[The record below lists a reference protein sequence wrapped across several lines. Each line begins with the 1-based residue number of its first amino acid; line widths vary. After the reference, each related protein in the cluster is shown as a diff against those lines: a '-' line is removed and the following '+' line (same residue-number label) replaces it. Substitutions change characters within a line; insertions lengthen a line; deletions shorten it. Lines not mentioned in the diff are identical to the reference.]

1 MEPPQAASTGRRHGH
16 NDSSSSKTQQRSDKA
31 SKRLSSTSGATREDA
46 KMIGQWRIGRT
57 IGKGSS
63 GMFLPQPSLCA
74 LTEAYSYCGLGRVK
88 IAKHSITGKYAAI
101 KIVPKG
107 LILNS
112 RMSMSEAGARADKVL
127 LGIEREI
134 VIMKLIDHPN
144 VLNLYD
150 VWETSGEL

>member
-1 MEPPQAASTGRRHGH
+1 MENRTHDREGQFWYVAVY
-16 NDSSSSKTQQRSDKA
+16 NSSFIADPSS
-31 SKRLSSTSGATREDA
+31 
-46 KMIGQWRIGRT
+46 
-57 IGKGSS
+57 
-63 GMFLPQPSLCA
+63 
-74 LTEAYSYCGLGRVK
+74 GRVK

>member
-1 MEPPQAASTGRRHGH
+1 MIASVTQRTASTSVR
-16 NDSSSSKTQQRSDKA
+16 DMI
-31 SKRLSSTSGATREDA
+31 
-46 KMIGQWRIGRT
+46 KMLMSVRYAI
-57 IGKGSS
+57 
-63 GMFLPQPSLCA
+63 
-74 LTEAYSYCGLGRVK
+74 GRVK
-88 IAKHSITGKYAAI
+88 IAKHAVTGKYAAI

-150 VWETSGEL
+150 VWETSSEL

>member
-1 MEPPQAASTGRRHGH
+1 MATCGT
-16 NDSSSSKTQQRSDKA
+16 SSIDKLVLHIVDIPN
-31 SKRLSSTSGATREDA
+31 RV
-46 KMIGQWRIGRT
+46 
-57 IGKGSS
+57 
-63 GMFLPQPSLCA
+63 F
-74 LTEAYSYCGLGRVK
+74 LGRVK
-88 IAKHSITGKYAAI
+88 IAKHVITGKYAAI

-107 LILNS
+107 LILTS
-112 RMSMSEAGARADKVL
+112 RMSMSEAGARADKIL

>member
-1 MEPPQAASTGRRHGH
+1 MSRKESKSGRSRVVEE
-16 NDSSSSKTQQRSDKA
+16 R
-31 SKRLSSTSGATREDA
+31 
-46 KMIGQWRIGRT
+46 MIGQWRIGRT

-63 GMFLPQPSLCA
+63 GQSLFLCTSKKIRTYL
-74 LTEAYSYCGLGRVK
+74 SGRVK
-88 IAKHSITGKYAAI
+88 IAKHAITGKYAAI

-107 LILNS
+107 LIISS
-112 RMSMSEAGARADKVL
+112 RMSVSEAGARADKVL

-150 VWETSGEL
+150 VWETSSEL

>member
-1 MEPPQAASTGRRHGH
+1 MVDRCSFSRYYFA
-16 NDSSSSKTQQRSDKA
+16 
-31 SKRLSSTSGATREDA
+31 
-46 KMIGQWRIGRT
+46 
-57 IGKGSS
+57 
-63 GMFLPQPSLCA
+63 
-74 LTEAYSYCGLGRVK
+74 GRVK
-88 IAKHSITGKYAAI
+88 IAKHAVTGKYAAI

-112 RMSMSEAGARADKVL
+112 RMSVSEAGARADKIL

>member
-1 MEPPQAASTGRRHGH
+1 
-16 NDSSSSKTQQRSDKA
+16 
-31 SKRLSSTSGATREDA
+31 
-46 KMIGQWRIGRT
+46 MIGQWRIGRT

-63 GMFLPQPSLCA
+63 G
-74 LTEAYSYCGLGRVK
+74 AYSVIHALQNRQNITDTIAGRVK

-107 LILNS
+107 LILSS
-112 RMSMSEAGARADKVL
+112 RMSVSEAGARADKVL

-150 VWETSGEL
+150 VWETSSELFVPCPFSLTSSDRATGT

>member
-1 MEPPQAASTGRRHGH
+1 MENRTHDRQGQFWYVAVYDPPDLANAS
-16 NDSSSSKTQQRSDKA
+16 S
-31 SKRLSSTSGATREDA
+31 
-46 KMIGQWRIGRT
+46 
-57 IGKGSS
+57 
-63 GMFLPQPSLCA
+63 
-74 LTEAYSYCGLGRVK
+74 GRVK

>member
-1 MEPPQAASTGRRHGH
+1 
-16 NDSSSSKTQQRSDKA
+16 
-31 SKRLSSTSGATREDA
+31 
-46 KMIGQWRIGRT
+46 MIGQWRIGRT

-63 GMFLPQPSLCA
+63 GGWLWIPTNYEGLRMRHCA
-74 LTEAYSYCGLGRVK
+74 LLFASLTHQKTSKQLTMPSGRVK
-88 IAKHSITGKYAAI
+88 IAKHAITGKYAAI

-107 LILNS
+107 LILTS

-144 VLNLYD
+144 VLSLYD
-150 VWETSGEL
+150 VWETSTEL

>member
-1 MEPPQAASTGRRHGH
+1 MENRTDDRERKFWYVLIASWM
-16 NDSSSSKTQQRSDKA
+16 
-31 SKRLSSTSGATREDA
+31 SSTTH
-46 KMIGQWRIGRT
+46 QT
-57 IGKGSS
+57 
-63 GMFLPQPSLCA
+63 P
-74 LTEAYSYCGLGRVK
+74 GRVK
-88 IAKHSITGKYAAI
+88 IAKHAITGKYAAV

-107 LILNS
+107 LIISS

-150 VWETSGEL
+150 VWETSTELYVLELQTH

>member
-1 MEPPQAASTGRRHGH
+1 MENRTNYRQGQFRYVFHPVSSLRTVLPSH
-16 NDSSSSKTQQRSDKA
+16 NQPLLSSS
-31 SKRLSSTSGATREDA
+31 
-46 KMIGQWRIGRT
+46 
-57 IGKGSS
+57 
-63 GMFLPQPSLCA
+63 
-74 LTEAYSYCGLGRVK
+74 LGRVK

>member
-1 MEPPQAASTGRRHGH
+1 MSLATEPSSIASRPENRP
-16 NDSSSSKTQQRSDKA
+16 QRSKGNRKSD
-31 SKRLSSTSGATREDA
+31 SLSGKEDA

-63 GMFLPQPSLCA
+63 GESTTSEGLVWCRTELSFPSF
-74 LTEAYSYCGLGRVK
+74 SGRVK
-88 IAKHSITGKYAAI
+88 IAKHAVTGKYAAI

-107 LILNS
+107 LILHS
-112 RMSMSEAGARADKVL
+112 RMSMTDAGAKADKIL